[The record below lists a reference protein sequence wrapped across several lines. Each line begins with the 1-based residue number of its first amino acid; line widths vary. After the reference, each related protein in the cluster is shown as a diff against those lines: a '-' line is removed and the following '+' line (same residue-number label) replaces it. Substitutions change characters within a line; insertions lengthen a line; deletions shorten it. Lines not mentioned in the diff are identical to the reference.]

1 MAHFVSS
8 FLHVL
13 FSSKGTFSLFDS
25 KSQGTVLDFGL
36 AIVMRAGVLLIWV
49 GLASRLVQV
58 GMHVLMF

>member
-1 MAHFVSS
+1 M
-8 FLHVL
+8 
-13 FSSKGTFSLFDS
+13 
-25 KSQGTVLDFGL
+25 LDFGL